1 MIQIGALCFSTEL
14 LYRADLKLAIAS
26 QLEWS
31 TERDEDSH
39 PIFDLYLSDFSASGK
54 KTKMIFVSAEHSRQ
68 EDVSSRFKRIYDG
81 MQNRILLLLVY
92 YRQVPNPN
100 FESTVEVHKMPMQ
113 STGKLTWTGLVEL
126 GNHPL
131 ENFFP
136 LGELSLQ

>member
-1 MIQIGALCFSTEL
+1 MIQIGALCFSSEL

-54 KTKMIFVSAEHSRQ
+54 KTKMIFVSAERSQQ

-100 FESTVEVHKMPMQ
+100 FESTV
-113 STGKLTWTGLVEL
+113 
-126 GNHPL
+126 
-131 ENFFP
+131 
-136 LGELSLQ
+136 